1 MWMNFDNWQA
11 GEQRKIRRW
20 FQLLSV
26 LNLRKIKLL
35 ASFVVLTCLGSGLCK
50 EGNMAP
56 DKRSHSLDA
65 FPGAVNK
72 AFGRLR
78 QMLMGIF
85 F

>member
-1 MWMNFDNWQA
+1 MWLASFNWQA
-11 GEQRKIRRW
+11 GEQRKIRCW

-56 DKRSHSLDA
+56 DKRSHSLDV
-65 FPGAVNK
+65 FPGSVNK
-72 AFGRLR
+72 GFGRVK
-78 QMLMGIF
+78 QILMGVF